1 MATAHHPVTLSTA
14 WWMAKNNLV
23 VTAGPNTLVHQLT
36 SASHLITNT
45 LSTFLSHDASPLPI
59 TSHDNIK
66 WSHLLINGIPTRVYA
81 SCGPYTSLEC
91 HQVLFT
97 NNPGYHTLR
106 HTQPLSWIRSP
117 STYSPSSVLSLVVAF
132 EDPSGESLQSLLT
145 GKTLFAFGHSGDLW
159 HWKQKPHS
167 AAVPSASA

>member
-66 WSHLLINGIPTRVYA
+66 WSRLLINGIPTRVSA
-81 SCGPYTSLEC
+81 SCGPS
-91 HQVLFT
+91 
-97 NNPGYHTLR
+97 
-106 HTQPLSWIRSP
+106 SP
-117 STYSPSSVLSLVVAF
+117 SDCQQALMADHPAF
-132 EDPSGESLQSLLT
+132 P
-145 GKTLFAFGHSGDLW
+145 
-159 HWKQKPHS
+159 P
-167 AAVPSASA
+167 